1 MMSSSGLANHAGD
14 RMIQWQHVLNS
25 DDKGAL
31 HFASQTLYRLPH
43 RGRGLGWWQPG
54 GAYLNSVAATKRFLT
69 FPT

>member
-1 MMSSSGLANHAGD
+1 MGTEKRKERG
-14 RMIQWQHVLNS
+14 S